1 MAIELKVPTLPE
13 SVADATI
20 AKWYKQPGDT
30 VERDENLLDLETD
43 KVMLEVPAP
52 YSGVIE
58 SIAEEEGA
66 VVTSGQVLALLKERS
81 DNAAAL
87 VQSTSTPE
95 VVASSLEHALE
106 LSPAVR
112 RLVSEHN
119 VDVNLLEGTGKNG
132 RILKEDVMKVMETS
146 RQASSQA
153 SRASSAMPA
162 ASVSV
167 TGERM
172 DQRVPMSRLR
182 AKVAERLVEVQHTA
196 AILTTFNEVDMLP
209 VMSLR
214 KKYKD
219 EFEKKH
225 AVRLGFMSFFVKA
238 VINALQTFPAVN
250 ASIDESDIIYHGYQD
265 IGIAVGS
272 PRGLVVPIIRN
283 AERCSMAEIE
293 KSIADFGVRAQSGKL
308 AIEEMTG
315 GTFTISNAGKFGSM
329 MSTPIINPPQSAILG
344 MHNIVERAV
353 VVNGEIVIRPMMYLA
368 LSYDHRIID
377 GVDAVSFL
385 MMIKQLIEDPA
396 RLLLDI

>member
-1 MAIELKVPTLPE
+1 MTIELKVPTLPE

-20 AKWYKQPGDT
+20 ATWYKQPGDS
-30 VERDENLLDLETD
+30 VERDENLVDLETD

-52 YSGVIE
+52 KSGVIE
-58 SIAEEEGA
+58 SIVEIEGA
-66 VVTSGQVLALLKERS
+66 TVESGQILAVIKEG
-81 DNAAAL
+81 AAAK
-87 VQSTSTPE
+87 PAADPAP
-95 VVASSLEHALE
+95 ASSNGAATAAPVADTSD

-112 RLVSEHN
+112 RMVAENNIDVSK
-119 VDVNLLEGTGKNG
+119 VQGSGKNG
-132 RILKEDVMKVMETS
+132 RIVKEDIVKHLEA
-146 RQASSQA
+146 ASA
-153 SRASSAMPA
+153 KPA
-162 ASVSV
+162 AAKAESAAALPA
-167 TGERM
+167 GERV

-196 AILTTFNEVDMLP
+196 AILTTFNEIDMQP
-209 VMSLR
+209 VMQLR

-219 EFEKKH
+219 RFEKQH
-225 AVRLGFMSFFVKA
+225 GVRLGFMSFFVKA
-238 VINALQTFPAVN
+238 VIAALQKFPAVN
-250 ASIDESDIIYHGYQD
+250 ASIDGNDIIYHGYQD

-283 AERCSMAEIE
+283 AEQCGMADIE
-293 KSIADFGVRAQSGKL
+293 SAIGDFGKRAAAGKL
-308 AIEEMTG
+308 GIEEMTG

-329 MSTPIINPPQSAILG
+329 MSTPIINPPQSGILG

-353 VVNGEIVIRPMMYLA
+353 VVDGEIVIRPMMYVA

-385 MMIKQLIEDPA
+385 MTIKEMIEDPA